1 VVDLDCEQPLV
12 FLEICLCLI
21 KVRQTTKNI
30 KSNKIMARQR
40 QIQAFNVPRKKL
52 SQVISLLIVTCFMIS
67 TKVCS
72 AEMLWDHI
80 VNLDENYQLLWK
92 VREPDIVLE
101 VQVRTL
107 GYVGFGFSRDGTIYG
122 ADVFIGWIDNGH
134 TFFHVSF
141 SVASEIIFLI

>member
-1 VVDLDCEQPLV
+1 
-12 FLEICLCLI
+12 
-21 KVRQTTKNI
+21 
-30 KSNKIMARQR
+30 MARQR

-72 AEMLWDHI
+72 AEMPWDHI

-92 VREPDIVLE
+92 VRESDIVFE
-101 VQVRTL
+101 VQVRTR

-134 TFFHVSF
+134 TFFRVSF
-141 SVASEIIFLI
+141 SCFLTFF